1 MLLTL
6 LVPLA
11 WQHQCPTKDQSCNAL
26 LIISCPCL
34 PARPLASLPQANP
47 EGALRQHPGLLAEFE
62 AAPWLL
68 PARTPALPYAKVHD
82 FDALLKLRSQPVAGY
97 NKSIA
102 LILFDKRWAVM
113 TQNSSECSVPTPV
126 FNDEAAVPR
135 VSGACRHLSPS
146 ASARCCTTLLCMLGT
161 HPPAFLAAF
170 FTPR

>member
-1 MLLTL
+1 MRVSFCCADT
-6 LVPLA
+6 
-11 WQHQCPTKDQSCNAL
+11 
-26 LIISCPCL
+26 
-34 PARPLASLPQANP
+34 AS
-47 EGALRQHPGLLAEFE
+47 E
-62 AAPWLL
+62 PWLQGL
-68 PARTPALPYAKVHD
+68 RAALPSCDVSLWAPGDAPANYAVVWAPPQQFFD
-82 FDALLKLRSQPVAGY
+82 EQQDLQVVFNIGAGVDALLKLRSQPVGGY
-97 NKSIA
+97 DKSIA